1 MQNNGEIMFLTEK
14 RAQVSLEYLLTIVFA
29 IVLVAIVAVFALN
42 ISQLGDAAK
51 ERIAKTKTKYFENI
65 FG

>member
-1 MQNNGEIMFLTEK
+1 MFLKEK
-14 RAQVSLEYLLTIVFA
+14 RAQVSVEYLLTIVFA

-42 ISQLGDAAK
+42 IKELGTAAK
-51 ERIAKTKTKYFENI
+51 GRIADTKTKYFENI

>member
-1 MQNNGEIMFLTEK
+1 MFLKEK
-14 RAQVSLEYLLTIVFA
+14 RAQVSVEYLLTIVFA

-51 ERIAKTKTKYFENI
+51 ERIANTKAKYFEKI